1 LSNPRKAFTSEQDV
15 IPRPTLAILTNEA
28 LRQGEPVEA
37 VPPKPEEKI
46 SLFWRVFGGTLLS
59 IAALVLMTVYQQIA
73 NSLHD
78 LRGDLNHVR
87 ELQVDMVKK
96 DDLNSRT
103 TSIWNSLKEITNDVP
118 SLKTRTA
125 LLESQLAAAEK
136 ERKDLCREVQA
147 LRERLA
153 TVEGRQASS
162 SRKPAESAKDEH
174 P

>member
-1 LSNPRKAFTSEQDV
+1 LSNPRKAFTSEQEV

-28 LRQGEPVEA
+28 LRQGEPAAA

-96 DDLNSRT
+96 DDLNSRA
-103 TSIWNSLKEITNDVP
+103 TSIWNSLKEVTNDVP

-125 LLESQLAAAEK
+125 LLESQLAVAEK

-162 SRKPAESAKDEH
+162 SRKPAESARDEH

>member
-1 LSNPRKAFTSEQDV
+1 LSQHRKLATEDSNV
-15 IPRPTLAILTNEA
+15 IPRPALALLSTEA
-28 LRQGEPVEA
+28 LRQGDAPA
-37 VPPKPEEKI
+37 APPAKGEEKI
-46 SLFWRVFGGTLLS
+46 SIFWRVFGGTLLS

-96 DDLNSRT
+96 DDLNTRT

-162 SRKPAESAKDEH
+162 SRKPAESARDEL